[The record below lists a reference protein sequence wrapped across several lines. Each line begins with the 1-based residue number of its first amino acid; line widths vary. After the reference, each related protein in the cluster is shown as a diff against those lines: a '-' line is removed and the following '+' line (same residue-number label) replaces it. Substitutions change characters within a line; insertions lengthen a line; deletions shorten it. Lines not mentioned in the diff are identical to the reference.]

1 MTASEYHKKSPRQRV
16 GSNFFKWKTLYV
28 PSPAIITCQLNEY
41 SEGRQPSA
49 RTSYDDGS
57 AWHLGGLIHLDL
69 LLAGLPLLGRGRH
82 LVPEPGGGNRGQ
94 RDKGRGLVLHF
105 QDEVYQL
112 TLILRRRV
120 ARYLE

>member
-1 MTASEYHKKSPRQRV
+1 MPFAM
-16 GSNFFKWKTLYV
+16 
-28 PSPAIITCQLNEY
+28 PSPAIITCHLNEY

-82 LVPEPGGGNRGQ
+82 LVPEPGGGHPLVDPPSTRF
-94 RDKGRGLVLHF
+94 VLHNNTADM
-105 QDEVYQL
+105 DEGWVN
-112 TLILRRRV
+112 LRIFN
-120 ARYLE
+120 